1 MSDIFKYFSLEG
13 FNLRVENQPFI
24 FSQVSTQWTPRGMI
38 KANHT
43 VKQNKLHPQ
52 VPSPPSPHRNPNES
66 PPLCPCGIY
75 LGGRSCRGL
84 VPMMFRQLWSVT
96 VGVRVWE
103 AVLPYMAGWGST
115 SGPTLFSSLQI
126 VLLWVS
132 RGGGGGTSR
141 RMVLSRPCRTT
152 EENECMKKK
161 GTFVSS
167 MVNPNCVKV
176 ELELGFYE

>member
-13 FNLRVENQPFI
+13 FNLRVANQPFI

-38 KANHT
+38 KANHI

-52 VPSPPSPHRNPNES
+52 VPSPPSPRRNPNES

-75 LGGRSCRGL
+75 LGRRSCRGL

-132 RGGGGGTSR
+132 RGGEGQAGAWFLAAPAGLQRKMNAWRKREHLFPRWWIQTAWK
-141 RMVLSRPCRTT
+141 L
-152 EENECMKKK
+152 NW
-161 GTFVSS
+161 
-167 MVNPNCVKV
+167 N
-176 ELELGFYE
+176 